1 MFTFIK
7 KQNINLFVDKKFFST
22 YFFENKL
29 CEYKPQTYG
38 FKFLFPNVPN
48 DPNNNKIKIFILICV
63 GSFIT
68 YKRTKNRFI

>member
-7 KQNINLFVDKKFFST
+7 KQDINLFVDKKFFST
-22 YFFENKL
+22 YLLENKL
-29 CEYKPQTYG
+29 CEYKQQSYG
-38 FKFLFPNVPN
+38 FNFLFPN

-68 YKRTKNRFI
+68 YKRTKNRFM

>member
-1 MFTFIK
+1 MFTFSK

-29 CEYKPQTYG
+29 YEYKPQSYG
-38 FKFLFPNVPN
+38 FNFLFPN
-48 DPNNNKIKIFILICV
+48 DPNNNKIKIFILICL

>member
-7 KQNINLFVDKKFFST
+7 KQDINLFVDKKFFST
-22 YFFENKL
+22 YLFENKL
-29 CEYKPQTYG
+29 CEYKTQSYG
-38 FKFLFPNVPN
+38 FNFLFPN

-68 YKRTKNRFI
+68 YKRTKNRFM